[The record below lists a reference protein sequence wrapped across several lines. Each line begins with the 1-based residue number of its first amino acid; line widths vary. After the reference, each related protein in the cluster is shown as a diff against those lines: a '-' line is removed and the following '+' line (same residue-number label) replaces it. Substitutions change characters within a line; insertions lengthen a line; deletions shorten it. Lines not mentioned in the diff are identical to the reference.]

1 MRPMIRRRTL
11 ACAIVFGF
19 LSLVRADPRAVG
31 ARPPAVHALFDLG
44 APDAGPFPSD
54 WFTVADRSHN
64 TGRRVNL
71 PPLPDCR
78 ERVSDCEDLNVINTL
93 DGFNLQPRLSIPFD
107 RPIDVK
113 TVTSKTVFLIGL
125 GRTLRRDND
134 DDNDG
139 DHDDDDED
147 SGLRVIGINQVVWD
161 KETNTLHVGSNDLL
175 DQHTRYALIVTSGI
189 RDASGA
195 RVGATETFRRFRQ
208 TVRGAYKQA
217 LLEAIH
223 AARHLG
229 VREGEIAVASVF
241 TTQSVTA
248 VLEKIR
254 NQIKA
259 ATPESADFL
268 LGPNGTRTVFRLNGG
283 TRMTVNQQT
292 HVEGPLDSPM
302 PVAIQLLNVFPGA
315 VSAIAFGK
323 YNSADYEVHPGEFIP
338 PVGTRTGTPAVQ
350 GTNEIYFNLVLP
362 SGTPPG
368 GGWPVAI
375 FGHGVTS
382 NKNAALVRVAGS
394 MAHHGIAT
402 IAINAVGHGFGP
414 RSTLTVVEQLG
425 STPVTFLA
433 GGRGIA
439 QNGDQLIDADE
450 GFSTAPPRTI
460 LLFTDGHRQTVA
472 DLMQLVRVIEV
483 GMDVDGNG
491 VPDLDPS
498 HIYYLGNSLGGNFG
512 TAFLAVEPSVRAG
525 VFSSAGTIIEN
536 RRLSPGGRQ
545 ALGQLLASRIPSLIN
560 APGITSL
567 DGVSVGQPPYFNENF
582 PLRDGLELRV
592 QLAGG
597 TSQDIIQSPV
607 INTVG
612 GAMEIQQFVDNVEWV
627 FQSGN
632 SVAYAPYLRKTPLA
646 GVPAKSVIY
655 QFAKGDLGAPNPNM
669 TAMLRAGD
677 LADRAT
683 FYRHDLAYAEYYP
696 RLQRNPHGF
705 VTIIENEAFKGIAL
719 GAQEQI
725 AVFFATDGGVIIHP
739 EPVRFFELPIMP
751 PLPEALNYIP

>member
-1 MRPMIRRRTL
+1 MKVRS
-11 ACAIVFGF
+11 FGVV
-19 LSLVRADPRAVG
+19 LVITSGILVSPAPGQAQ
-31 ARPPAVHALFDLG
+31 AVHALFNLDSPAG
-44 APDAGPFPSD
+44 GPFPAD
-54 WFTVADRSHN
+54 RFTVRDASQN
-64 TGRRVNL
+64 TRRRVNL
-71 PPLPDCR
+71 PQPDCSAQP
-78 ERVSDCEDLNVINTL
+78 SDCEDLEIINTL
-93 DGFNLQPRLSIPFD
+93 DGFNADPRLSIPFD
-107 RPIDVK
+107 GSIDVK
-113 TVTSKTVFLIGL
+113 TVTNETVFLVSLNDASCDADRNCDEVG
-125 GRTLRRDND
+125 DN
-134 DDNDG
+134 G
-139 DHDDDDED
+139 
-147 SGLRVIGINQVVWD
+147 GRVIGINQVVWD
-161 KETNTLHVGSNDLL
+161 PDAYMLHAKSNELL
-175 DQHTRYALIVTSGI
+175 DQHTRYALIVTRGV
-189 RDASGA
+189 RDPFGQPID
-195 RVGATETFRRFRQ
+195 ATEDFRRFRQ
-208 TVRGAYKQA
+208 GVREAYKQS
-217 LLEAIH
+217 LLAAIR
-223 AARHLG
+223 AARRIG
-229 VREGEIAVASVF
+229 VHERDIVTASVF
-241 TTQSVTA
+241 TTQSVTS

-259 ATPESADFL
+259 VTPESADFL
-268 LGPNGTRTVFRLNGG
+268 LGPNGTRTVFPLNAG

-292 HVEGPLDSPM
+292 HVEGPLDSPVT
-302 PVAIQLLNVFPGA
+302 VAIQLLNVFPGA

-362 SGTPPG
+362 SGTKPA

-414 RSTLTVVEQLG
+414 RSTLTVVEQPS

-439 QNGDQLIDADE
+439 QNGDQLFDADE

-483 GMDVDGNG
+483 GMDVDGDG
-491 VPDLDPS
+491 SPDLDPS

-512 TAFLAVEPSVRAG
+512 TAFLAVEPSVQAG

-545 ALGQLLASRIPSLIN
+545 ALGRLLASRIPSLIN

-567 DGVSVGQPPYFNENF
+567 DGVSVGQPYFNENF
-582 PLRDGLELRV
+582 PLRDGIRLPV
-592 QLAGG
+592 QLADG
-597 TSQDIIQSPV
+597 TSQDIQSPV

-632 SVAYAPYLRKTPLA
+632 SVAYAPYLRKSPLA
-646 GVPAKSVIY
+646 GVPAKLVIY

-669 TAMLRAGD
+669 TAILRAGD

-683 FYRHDLAYAEYYP
+683 FYRHDLAYAWYSPP

-705 VTIIENEAFKGIAL
+705 MTIIENEAFKEIAL

-739 EPVRFFELPIMP
+739 KPVQFFERPIVL